1 MQAHSCRSWRTEQ
14 HDDDGT
20 VPLLIASLQIEG
32 TSEPHFVSA
41 GKATPPAAA
50 KTTTNATHIAT
61 ATVLAMILVGFDL
74 NIFKHKAINLMWE
87 GNEACRSSYL

>member
-1 MQAHSCRSWRTEQ
+1 M
-14 HDDDGT
+14 
-20 VPLLIASLQIEG
+20 VPLSIASLQTEG
-32 TSEPHFVSA
+32 ISKPHFVSV
-41 GKATPPAAA
+41 GKATATAPAAA

-74 NIFKHKAINLMWE
+74 NISKHKVLNLMWE